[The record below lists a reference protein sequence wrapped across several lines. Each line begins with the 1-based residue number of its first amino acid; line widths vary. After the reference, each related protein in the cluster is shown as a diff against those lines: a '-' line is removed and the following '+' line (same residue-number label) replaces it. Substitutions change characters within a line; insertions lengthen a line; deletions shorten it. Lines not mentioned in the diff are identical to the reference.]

1 MKNQATEAETSI
13 GRVDMGGRQVR
24 AWLHANSIWVMTA
37 VLVAFFSVQS
47 EFFLTS
53 YNISNVLTQAT
64 LIGFLALGLTP
75 LIISG
80 NIDLSVGSV
89 AALAACLV
97 VLLEPYGPAVAI
109 GAAIASG
116 IVVGLVNGFLVEG
129 MGINSF
135 IVSLAMMSGVRG
147 LTFLLVGDVSLSASD
162 MRYNIVATTM
172 IGPVST
178 VVIVFTVLA
187 VGIGL
192 VLKRTSYGR
201 NTYAI
206 GGNRD
211 AAVDAGIP
219 VSRDVTISFVVAGV
233 MSACCGIS
241 MAANLGAAAPS
252 FATGYELIAIAA
264 VILGGTRL
272 SGGHGFIAGTIAAVL
287 ALAILQN
294 GLNLIGTSPFI
305 VPVILGVVLVGA
317 LVLDRQLQSKKTEV
331 RQS

>member
-1 MKNQATEAETSI
+1 MSNQASHTETPAKLSDI
-13 GRVDMGGRQVR
+13 GGRQVR
-24 AWLHANSIWVMTA
+24 AWLHNNSIWVMTA
-37 VLVAFFSVQS
+37 LLVVFFSIQS

-53 YNISNVLTQAT
+53 YNVSNVLTQAT

-97 VLLEPYGPAVAI
+97 VLLEPYGPFVAI
-109 GAAIASG
+109 GGAIAAG
-116 IVVGLVNGFLVEG
+116 IFVGLANGFLVER

-147 LTFLLVGDVSLSASD
+147 LAFLIVGDVSLSASD
-162 MRYNIVATTM
+162 LNYNIVATTM
-172 IGPVST
+172 IGPVS
-178 VVIVFTVLA
+178 VVVLVFTVLA
-187 VGIGL
+187 VGLGI

-219 VSRDVTISFVVAGV
+219 VSRDVTISFVITGF

-317 LVLDRQLQSKKTEV
+317 LVLDRQLQIKKADA
-331 RQS
+331 

>member
-1 MKNQATEAETSI
+1 MKDQAINAETSI
-13 GRVDMGGRQVR
+13 KRPDMNGRGVR
-24 AWLHANSIWVMTA
+24 VRLHNNSIWVLAA
-37 VLVAFFSVQS
+37 VLVVFFSLQS
-47 EFFLTS
+47 EFFLTA

-97 VLLEPYGPAVAI
+97 VLLEPYGPIVAI
-109 GAAIASG
+109 GSAMAAGIA
-116 IVVGLVNGFLVEG
+116 VGLINGFIVEG

-147 LTFLLVGDVSLSASD
+147 LAFLLVGDVSLSSSD
-162 MRYNIVATTM
+162 MRYNIAATTM
-172 IGPVST
+172 IGPVSI
-178 VVIVFTVLA
+178 VVLIFTILA
-187 VGIGL
+187 VGLGII
-192 VLKRTSYGR
+192 LKWTSYGR

-219 VSRDVTISFVVAGV
+219 VSRDVIISFVITGF

-294 GLNLIGTSPFI
+294 GMNMIGTSPFI
-305 VPVILGVVLVGA
+305 VPVILGVVLVIA
-317 LVLDRQLQSKKTEV
+317 LVLDRQLQGRKIEV
-331 RQS
+331 

>member
-1 MKNQATEAETSI
+1 MNEQATGTVTPARQIRI
-13 GRVDMGGRQVR
+13 GSQGIR
-24 AWLHANSIWVMTA
+24 AWRYNNSIWIMAIILIV
-37 VLVAFFSVQS
+37 FFALRS
-47 EFFLTS
+47 EFFLTP

-89 AALAACLV
+89 AALAACTV

-109 GAAIASG
+109 GGAVAAGVAI
-116 IVVGLVNGFLVEG
+116 GLVNGFFVERI
-129 MGINSF
+129 GINSF
-135 IVSLAMMSGVRG
+135 IVTLAMMSGVRG

-172 IGPVST
+172 IGPINT
-178 VVIVFTVLA
+178 VVLAFAALA
-187 VGIGL
+187 VGLGFI
-192 VLKRTSYGR
+192 LKRTSYGR

-206 GGNRD
+206 GGNRE
-211 AAVDAGIP
+211 AALDAGIR
-219 VSRDVTISFVVAGV
+219 VSRDVTISFVISGF

-272 SGGHGFIAGTIAAVL
+272 SGGYGFISGTIAAIL
-287 ALAILQN
+287 ALAVLQN

-305 VPVILGVVLVGA
+305 VPVILGTVLVIA
-317 LVLDRQLQSKKTEV
+317 LILDRQLQRKKIEA
-331 RQS
+331 